1 MSLSISLRYCLCK
14 CYASRS
20 MRRIGWCIADID
32 HWLTQYLLSCIKNS
46 FILHQPL
53 TDWGLVSEFFKYLN
67 PSFATHLNWSH
78 KYQWMLSSGR
88 PAQDYIF
95 RFPVKSQKQLN
106 GLVVYNVLK
115 ADMQT
120 VFTIF
125 RSCHILGLS
134 LNHTCNTQKE
144 TASMEALSIKRFPNI
159 VKHLLHV
166 WFWPWPYF

>member
-1 MSLSISLRYCLCK
+1 MSLSISLRYCPCK
-14 CYASRS
+14 RYASRS

-115 ADMQT
+115 ADMKTMFDNIWKPPCTTAFSESYIQYSERLLLWLFSLLKGSFIQT
-120 VFTIF
+120 F
-125 RSCHILGLS
+125 
-134 LNHTCNTQKE
+134 
-144 TASMEALSIKRFPNI
+144 
-159 VKHLLHV
+159 
-166 WFWPWPYF
+166 